1 MTSDHYLIA
10 FEQKMGHNK
19 KIMREN
25 LKKDMIM
32 LKEVQDVEK
41 IGNKCLEHK
50 RSKEKALQKFN
61 EICGLPNVVLNNMM
75 HYMQQSKLMHFYR

>member
-1 MTSDHYLIA
+1 MTNDH
-10 FEQKMGHNK
+10 QNK
-19 KIMREN
+19 KCDTTKKLQGREN

-32 LKEVQDVEK
+32 LEEVQDVEK
-41 IGNKCLEHK
+41 IGKKCLEHK

-61 EICGLPNVVLNNMM
+61 EICGLPNVVLNNTM